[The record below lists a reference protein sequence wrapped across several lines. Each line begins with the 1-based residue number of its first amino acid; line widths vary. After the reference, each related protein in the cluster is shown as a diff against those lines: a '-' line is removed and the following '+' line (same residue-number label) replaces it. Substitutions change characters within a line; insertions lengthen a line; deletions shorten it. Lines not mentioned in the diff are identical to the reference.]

1 MLSVRRMQRMVG
13 GVRVLLLATLMVM
26 AMMVMAVFAVFVL
39 VRVMPFAV
47 VDVLWGGRVNLGD
60 G

>member
-1 MLSVRRMQRMVG
+1 MQRMVG